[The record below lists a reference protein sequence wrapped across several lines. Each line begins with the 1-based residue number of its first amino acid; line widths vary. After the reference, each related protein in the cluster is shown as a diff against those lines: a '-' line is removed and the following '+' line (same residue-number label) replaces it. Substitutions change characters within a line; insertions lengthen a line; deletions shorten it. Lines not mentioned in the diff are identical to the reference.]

1 LIAPVAER
9 LLVMTPVRSRFSPP
23 SRCSGTAPIRPGA
36 LLERCLSR
44 LAEFEPRV
52 GAFVGDARLF
62 AGAVWLNNLL
72 AAAI

>member
-1 LIAPVAER
+1 MIAPVAER
-9 LLVMTPVRSRFSPP
+9 LLVMTPVLIPFFSAVPLF
-23 SRCSGTAPIRPGA
+23 RDGA
-36 LLERCLSR
+36 DTPRARLERCLSR